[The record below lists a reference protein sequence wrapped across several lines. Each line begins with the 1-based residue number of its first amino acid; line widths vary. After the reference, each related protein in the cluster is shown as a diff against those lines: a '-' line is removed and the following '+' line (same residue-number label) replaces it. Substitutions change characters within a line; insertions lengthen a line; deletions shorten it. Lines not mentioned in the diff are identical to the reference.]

1 MIHLELARVFYVLGL
16 QYFSGHVT
24 LCLDGLGMDGL
35 FVAVTLL
42 AAAPLLLKEACS
54 QVDF

>member
-1 MIHLELARVFYVLGL
+1 MCLGL

-42 AAAPLLLKEACS
+42 AAALLLLQEECS